1 MTETSY
7 QHITLLYQALQKEI
21 QRLQQRL
28 ETTQKHA
35 VSKHAQLEVGLLRL
49 ALRERKQ
56 RLATLQKLLQN
67 KLSC

>member
-1 MTETSY
+1 MTDTCY
-7 QHITLLYQALQKEI
+7 QHITHLYQALQKEI

-28 ETTQKHA
+28 ETTQKYA
-35 VSKHAQLEVGLLRL
+35 VSKPAQLEVGLLRL